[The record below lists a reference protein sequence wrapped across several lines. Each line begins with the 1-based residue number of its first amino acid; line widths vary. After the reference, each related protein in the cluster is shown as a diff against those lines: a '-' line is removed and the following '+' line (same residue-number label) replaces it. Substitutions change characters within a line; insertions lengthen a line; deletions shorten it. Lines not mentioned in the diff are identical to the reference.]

1 MEQLTAWLTGPESI
15 EFRGGPV
22 PQPGPG
28 ELLISVGAAVTCG
41 TDVKVYRRGG
51 HPKMLEVPSPFGN
64 ELAGTVKDLLLSD
77 STQLDAYLRPEFV
90 SNLVE
95 LHTSEARNMS
105 REIWSLMSLEVWL
118 RSGKAGV

>member
-22 PQPGPG
+22 PKPGPE

-51 HPKMLEVPSPFGN
+51 HPKMLEVPSPFGH
-64 ELAGTVKDLLLSD
+64 ELAGTI
-77 STQLDAYLRPEFV
+77 V
-90 SNLVE
+90 SPGEAEGRARCPQPDQENL
-95 LHTSEARNMS
+95 ARVNHLINS
-105 REIWSLMSLEVWL
+105 PQN
-118 RSGKAGV
+118 SGL